1 MVIVTILMIFGGNY
15 CDGKDLSTTT
25 RHPMEAAASFGF
37 AVLPLA
43 STRVHL
49 GLQTLIQSFHCLT
62 DFLHFQVNLQVSHSF
77 GWLTGGKEVNNV

>member
-1 MVIVTILMIFGGNY
+1 MIFGGNY

-49 GLQTLIQSFHCLT
+49 GLQTLIQSFHCFT
-62 DFLHFQVNLQVSHSF
+62 DFLLSHVRFDVPIFQTIYVGYVS
-77 GWLTGGKEVNNV
+77 NI